1 MVEAWF
7 AIFWLMVAAY
17 VVLDGRTLGAGAL
30 RLFIASTSGERRQVL
45 DAIGPIWSLYEV
57 WLVGAGGVLLL
68 AFPSV
73 FAAAFSG
80 YYLALFLILWLLVLR
95 GIAIELGRHLDH
107 PLWRSFWDFVLTASS
122 ALLILIFGVALG
134 NIIRGVPLDER
145 AEFHMAFFTDFRPTG
160 HVGLL
165 DWYTLSV
172 GLFALAG
179 LGAHG
184 ATFLTSR
191 TTGVIRGRTKAA
203 GRWLWISTLLLG
215 VIVAIETGALRADL
229 LSAMV
234 SRPLS
239 VVFLLLGVAA
249 AVAVLYGHRSDRDGL
264 AFAGSCLLI
273 AAVIG
278 ASAAAGFP
286 VFLQSTLDPQQ
297 SLSARQAA
305 ASHHSLVIALLW
317 WLIAAPLALTWH
329 VLANHSFR
337 GRIAPAYSVDEARR
351 GNQ

>member
-1 MVEAWF
+1 MAEAWF
-7 AIFWLMVAAY
+7 TIFWLMVATYA
-17 VVLDGRTLGAGAL
+17 VLDGRTLGAGAL
-30 RLFIASTSGERRQVL
+30 RLFISSTPDERRQVI
-45 DAIGPIWSLYEV
+45 DAIGPMWSLYEV
-57 WLVGAGGVLLL
+57 WLLGAGGVLLL

-95 GIAIELGRHLDH
+95 GIAIELGRHMDH
-107 PLWRSFWDFVLTASS
+107 PLWTSFWDFILTASS

-134 NIIRGVPLDER
+134 NIIRGVPLNESG
-145 AEFHMAFFTDFRPTG
+145 EFHMAFFTDFRASG

-172 GLFALAG
+172 GLFAVTS

-184 ATFLTSR
+184 ATFLTNK
-191 TTGVIRGRTKAA
+191 TTGVIRQRTKAA
-203 GRWLWISTLLLG
+203 GAWLWVCTLMLG
-215 VIVAIETGALRADL
+215 IIVIIETGALRADL
-229 LSAMV
+229 LSALV

-239 VVFLLLGVAA
+239 VAFLLLAVAA
-249 AVAVLYGHRSDRDGL
+249 AVGVLYGHRSNRDGL

-278 ASAAAGFP
+278 ARAAASFP
-286 VFLQSTLDPQQ
+286 LLLHSTLDPHQ
-297 SLSARQAA
+297 SVSAYQAA
-305 ASHHSLVIALLW
+305 APHHGLVIALLW

-329 VLANHSFR
+329 VLASRGFR
-337 GRIAPAYSVDEARR
+337 GRVGTDPLIPTP
-351 GNQ
+351 